1 MKIRKSLAKP
11 VHYVNAI
18 PSAGKSWN
26 LKDKINNGEITNK
39 TIICLPTAK
48 LMKEY
53 EQDLIVSVHKILSDD
68 SSFSVV
74 HQLKAALASDFH
86 IQVILC
92 THDCLEL
99 YCQQAAFDVAMQQA
113 LQEVSISV
121 DECPSGAF
129 GAQVHVKHEEFAQDN
144 FPFLSWLEEREKGGL
159 FLKEDCR
166 EQMQRYYEESHA
178 KSEDMKRIIWCLL
191 HDNAM
196 LAIPDQKGFHF
207 VAEATN
213 PIIMASQWAASFIIM
228 AAGVNKS
235 ELLYRAEH
243 HLGLPIIKAPLDFQP
258 DASRATFKRTN
269 LITISYI
276 FNEPASM
283 SALAPVFPEVLM
295 WIKRN
300 FREGFLYATNN
311 DKTLK
316 GEQADFTSLADQ
328 ELKAV
333 GERISM
339 SAYGLNY
346 YAGFN
351 VCGKD
356 EKFLAA
362 LDVRHTA
369 AAYEGFAQC
378 AYLGIANDEP
388 LHLQRRRK
396 YADCMGWDFEELSK
410 RRHEQQ
416 NAERCLQVLA
426 RTVIRDHNNLKPVH
440 FLVPDKQTAE
450 YLQANYFPNCQVKWT
465 GIVQPQKER
474 KPKDTAKGDQQ
485 LERVRELK
493 SQGKKIAEIAQIL
506 SLSEPQVK
514 RYSARIKK
522 EAA

>member
-1 MKIRKSLAKP
+1 MNIRKPLAKP
-11 VHYVNAI
+11 VRYVNAI
-18 PSAGKSWN
+18 PSSGKSWN
-26 LKDKINNGEITNK
+26 LKEKINNNGIHNK
-39 TIICLPTAK
+39 TIICLPTTD
-48 LMKEY
+48 LMTEY
-53 EQDLIVSVHKILSDD
+53 DKDLNVPRHLILSNNA
-68 SSFSVV
+68 SFSVV

-92 THDCLEL
+92 THACLEL
-99 YCQQAAFDVAMQQA
+99 YCQQAAFDVSMQQA
-113 LQEVSISV
+113 LQEVSIFV

-129 GAQVHVKHEEFAQDN
+129 GAHVPVSHEKHTQDS
-144 FPFLSWLEEREKGGL
+144 FPFLVWLEEREKGGL

-166 EQMQRYYEESHA
+166 ENMQRYYDENHA
-178 KSEDMKRIIWCLL
+178 KSDDLKKIIWCLL
-191 HDNAM
+191 HGNAM
-196 LAIPDQKGFHF
+196 LAIPDQDGFHF
-207 VAEATN
+207 VAEAVN
-213 PIIMASQWAASFIIM
+213 PLILASQWAASFIIM
-228 AAGVNKS
+228 AAGVDKS
-235 ELLYRAEH
+235 ELLYRAEQH
-243 HLGLPIIKAPLDFQP
+243 YSFPVIKAPAGFQP
-258 DASRATFKRTN
+258 DARREAFKHTS
-269 LITISYI
+269 LITMFYALEES
-276 FNEPASM
+276 ASM
-283 SALAPVFPEVLM
+283 SKLAPVFTEVLN
-295 WIKRN
+295 WIRRN

-328 ELKAV
+328 ELSAA

-362 LDVRHTA
+362 LGVRHTA
-369 AAYEGFAQC
+369 AAYAGYAQC
-378 AYLGIANDEP
+378 AYLGIVNDEP
-388 LHLQRRRK
+388 MHRERRRK
-396 YADCMGWDFEELSK
+396 YADCMGWDFDELSK

-426 RTVIRDHNNLKPVH
+426 RTVIRDHSNLKPVK
-440 FLVPDKQTAE
+440 FLVPDKRTAE

-465 GIVQPQKER
+465 GIKPPVMER
-474 KPKDTAKGDQQ
+474 KAKDTTKGDQQ
-485 LERVRELK
+485 LEKVRELK

>member
-1 MKIRKSLAKP
+1 
-11 VHYVNAI
+11 
-18 PSAGKSWN
+18 
-26 LKDKINNGEITNK
+26 
-39 TIICLPTAK
+39 
-48 LMKEY
+48 MKEY

-113 LQEVSISV
+113 LQEVSIFV

-129 GAQVHVKHEEFAQDN
+129 GAQVRVKHEAFAQDN
-144 FPFLSWLEEREKGGL
+144 FPFLAWLEEREKGGL
-159 FLKEDCR
+159 FLDEAYR
-166 EQMQRYYEESHA
+166 EQMQRYYDENHA
-178 KSEDMKRIIWCLL
+178 KSEDLKKIVWCLL
-191 HDNAM
+191 RDSAV
-196 LAIPDQKGFHF
+196 LAEEDERGYWYT
-207 VAEATN
+207 AEAAN
-213 PIIMASQWAASFIIM
+213 PLILASQWAASFIIM
-228 AAGVNKS
+228 AAGVDKS

-243 HLGLPIIKAPLDFQP
+243 HLGFPVIKAPTGFQP
-258 DASRATFKRTN
+258 DAHRATFKRTN

-283 SALAPVFPEVLM
+283 NALAPVFPEVLM

-328 ELKAV
+328 ELKAT

-362 LDVRHTA
+362 LGVKHTA
-369 AAYEGFAQC
+369 AAYEGFARC
-378 AYLGIANDEP
+378 AYLGIVNDEP
-388 LHLQRRRK
+388 FHLQRRKK
-396 YADCMGWDFEELSK
+396 YAECMSWDFEELSK

-450 YLQANYFPNCQVKWT
+450 YLQANYFPNCELN
-465 GIVQPQKER
+465 PLNFYR
-474 KPKDTAKGDQQ
+474 KLRDTTKGDTTKADVKS
-485 LERVRELK
+485 LLDKGLK
-493 SQGKKIAEIAQIL
+493 QVQIAQHTGL
-506 SLSEPQVK
+506 SKGRVSQLVK
-514 RYSARIKK
+514 QIKA

>member
-1 MKIRKSLAKP
+1 MNIRKPLAKP
-11 VHYVNAI
+11 VRYVNAI
-18 PSAGKSWN
+18 PSAGKSWI
-26 LKDKINNGEITNK
+26 LKQRINNGGITNK
-39 TIICLPTAK
+39 TIICLPTAN

-53 EQDLIVSVHKILSDD
+53 DKDLNVRKHLILSDE
-68 SSFSVV
+68 SSFPVV
-74 HQLKAALASDFH
+74 HQLKAALASDFY
-86 IQVILC
+86 IEVILC

-113 LQEVSISV
+113 LQEVSIFV

-129 GAQVHVKHEEFAQDN
+129 GAQVRVQHEAFAQDN
-144 FPFLSWLEEREKGGL
+144 FPFLAWLEEREKGGL

-166 EQMQRYYEESHA
+166 ENMQRYYDENHA
-178 KSEDMKRIIWCLL
+178 KSDDLKKIIWCLL
-191 HDNAM
+191 RDNAL
-196 LAIPDQKGFHF
+196 LAEEDERGYWYT
-207 VAEATN
+207 AEAAN
-213 PIIMASQWAASFIIM
+213 PLILASQWAESFTFM
-228 AAGVNKS
+228 AAGIDKS
-235 ELLYRAEH
+235 ELFYRAEH
-243 HLGLPIIKAPLDFQP
+243 HLGIPVKQAPAEFQP
-258 DASRATFKRTN
+258 DASRATFKRTD

-283 SALAPVFPEVLM
+283 NALAPVFPEVLM

-328 ELKAV
+328 ELSAA

-356 EKFLAA
+356 EDFLRY
-362 LDVRHTA
+362 LGVRHTA
-369 AAYEGFAQC
+369 AAYAGYAQC
-378 AYLGIANDEP
+378 AYLGIVNDEP
-388 LHLQRRRK
+388 FHLQRRRK
-396 YADCMGWDFEELSK
+396 YAECMGWDFDELSK
-410 RRHEQQ
+410 RRHAQQ

-450 YLQANYFPNCQVKWT
+450 YLQANYFPRCELN
-465 GIVQPQKER
+465 PLNFYRER
-474 KPKDTAKGDQQ
+474 KARDTTKGDHQ
-485 LERVRELK
+485 LERVRDLK

>member
-1 MKIRKSLAKP
+1 MKIRNPLAKP

-18 PSAGKSWN
+18 PSAGKSWK
-26 LKDKINNGEITNK
+26 LKNKINKEKKQGK
-39 TIICLPTAK
+39 TLICLPTAK
-48 LMKEY
+48 LIKEY
-53 EQDLIVSVHKILSDD
+53 EQDLTVSIHKILSDD
-68 SSFSVV
+68 SSLSVV
-74 HQLKAALASDFH
+74 HQLKAALASDFY
-86 IQVILC
+86 IEVILC

-99 YCQQAAFDVAMQQA
+99 YCQQAAFDESMQQA
-113 LQEVSISV
+113 LQGVSIVV
-121 DECPSGAF
+121 DECPYGAF
-129 GAQVHVKHEEFAQDN
+129 GAQVRVQHEAFAQDN
-144 FPFLSWLEEREKGGL
+144 FPFLAWLEEREKGGL
-159 FLKEDCR
+159 FLNEIYR
-166 EQMQRYYEESHA
+166 EQMQRYYDENHA
-178 KSEDMKRIIWCLL
+178 KSEDLKKIVWCLL
-191 HDNAM
+191 RDSAL
-196 LAIPDQKGFHF
+196 LAEEDERGYWYT
-207 VAEATN
+207 AEAAN
-213 PIIMASQWAASFIIM
+213 PLILASQWAASFIIM
-228 AAGVNKS
+228 AAGVDKS

-243 HLGLPIIKAPLDFQP
+243 HLGFTIEQAPASFQP
-258 DASRATFKRTN
+258 DAARATFKRTDQ
-269 LITISYI
+269 ITISYI

-283 SALAPVFPEVLM
+283 NALAPVFMDVIH

-316 GEQADFTSLADQ
+316 GEQANFTSLADQ
-328 ELKAV
+328 HLSAT

-356 EKFLAA
+356 EDFLRY
-362 LDVRHTA
+362 LQVKHTA

-378 AYLGIANDEP
+378 AYLGIVNDEP
-388 LHLQRRRK
+388 FHLQRRRK

-450 YLQANYFPNCQVKWT
+450 YLQASYFPNC
-465 GIVQPQKER
+465 ELNALNFYR
-474 KPKDTAKGDQQ
+474 KLRDTSKGDLQ
-485 LERVRELK
+485 LERVKELK
-493 SQGKKIAEIAQIL
+493 AEGKKIAEIAQIL